1 MGKIVALVI
10 LVLAML
16 SAQTAFTNAVPV
28 GQVVY
33 PSVVIPSPSPTSAAM
48 PTNGMSLVGCMMP
61 ATVTSTAMTFQVATS
76 LTGTYEPLYNSS
88 GQVSYTIASG
98 HYVAINPADWSG
110 VQFYKIVFG
119 SSEAA
124 ARTLVCSMKGI

>member
-1 MGKIVALVI
+1 MGKLFSILILGLALF
-10 LVLAML
+10 A
-16 SAQTAFTNAVPV
+16 AQNAFTNAVPV

-33 PSVVIPSPSPTSAAM
+33 PSIVIPSPSPTSSAM
-48 PTNGMSLVGCMMP
+48 PTSGMSLVGCQLP
-61 ATVTSTAMTFQVATS
+61 ATVTSTAMTFQVSSS
-76 LTGTYEPLYNSS
+76 LTGTYEALYNSA

-98 HYVAINPADWSG
+98 RFIAINPTDFYG

-124 ARTLVCSMKGI
+124 NRTLVCSMKGI